1 MKKAELKEFLD
12 KLYHKYHIKGSS
24 KDPIWTLHKFQ
35 DERDIEIA
43 GLIISSYAYGR
54 VEQINQFTHRFFE
67 RINWKPYEFTIN
79 YSHIKDK
86 KYLKDLYYRFNDG
99 KDLSNLVKGIQKSVL
114 NYGSLKSLFVVKY
127 PYESDENIIAP
138 LQFFTETITNN
149 KIYYLL
155 PDVSKNSTSKR
166 LMMYLRWMVR
176 KDDIDL
182 GIWSDKISASKL
194 IMPVD
199 THIYKIAQKL
209 KLVKRKS
216 CDLKF
221 AIELTEKLKEF
232 DSRDPVKYDFA
243 LCHLGIDGKNH
254 LEEV

>member
-1 MKKAELKEFLD
+1 MKKAELKDFLD
-12 KLYHKYHIKGSS
+12 KLYHKYHKRHSS
-24 KDPIWTLHKFQ
+24 KDPIWTLHKFS

-43 GLIISSYAYGR
+43 GLIISSYSYGR
-54 VEQINQFTHRFFE
+54 VDQINKFINTFFE

-86 KYLKDLYYRFNDG
+86 KQLNNLYYRFNDE
-99 KDLSNLVKGIQKSVL
+99 KDLANLIKGMQKSL
-114 NYGSLKSLFVVKY
+114 RNYGSLKLLFLEKY
-127 PYESDENIIAP
+127 NENDKNITAP
-138 LQFFTETITNN
+138 LNFFVNSITNN
-149 KIYYLL
+149 KLYYLL
-155 PDVSKNSTSKR
+155 PDISKNSTAKR
-166 LMMYLRWMVR
+166 LNMYLRWMVR

-182 GIWSDKISASKL
+182 GIWSDKVSSSKL

-216 CDLKF
+216 CDIKF
-221 AIELTEKLKEF
+221 ALELTEKLKEF
-232 DSRDPVKYDFA
+232 DPVDPVKYDFA

-254 LEEV
+254 LEEL

>member
-12 KLYHKYHIKGSS
+12 NLYHKYHKKQSS

-54 VEQINQFTHRFFE
+54 VDQINQFTHRFFE
-67 RINWKPYEFTIN
+67 RINWNPYEFTIN

-86 KYLKDLYYRFNDG
+86 KHLKNLYYRFNDE
-99 KDLSNLVKGIQKSVL
+99 KDLANLIKGMQRAL
-114 NYGSLKSLFVVKY
+114 QNFGSLKSLFTEKY
-127 PYESDENIIAP
+127 DSDESNIITP
-138 LQFFTETITNN
+138 LNFFTKSITNN

-155 PDVSKNSTSKR
+155 SDTSKNSTSKR
-166 LMMYLRWMVR
+166 LNMYLRWMVR

-182 GIWSDKISASKL
+182 GIWSDKVSASKL

-209 KLVKRKS
+209 NLVKRKS

-232 DSRDPVKYDFA
+232 DANDPVKYDFA